1 MVRHLRLL
9 QAAEHHPA
17 VLDSHRLGA
26 PDLVD
31 ALFCRCIR
39 GIPPAVNGFHH
50 RVARVPLLCK
60 AVGILPAAAQHKVVA
75 LAPHVSFA
83 VEVAQQKG
91 SLFCARRL

>member
-1 MVRHLRLL
+1 MVGHLRLM
-9 QAAEHHPA
+9 QAVEHDPA
-17 VLDSHRLGA
+17 AFYGERLGA

-60 AVGILPAAAQHKVVA
+60 AVGILLAAAQHKVVA
-75 LAPHVSFA
+75 LAPHVRFA